1 MTHSYARHGTTTLFA
16 ALDISNGEVM
26 TTCKQRHRHQEFLS
40 FLKLI
45 DKSVPAELDIHII
58 ELIQKLSIKYQLE
71 KEYRYPDAAL
81 TKFSLKM

>member
-1 MTHSYARHGTTTLFA
+1 
-16 ALDISNGEVM
+16 M

-58 ELIQKLSIKYQLE
+58 VDNYSAHKHSKIKGWLARNHRCHMHFTPTYSSWLNQVE
-71 KEYRYPDAAL
+71 RW
-81 TKFSLKM
+81 FGR